1 MLEKSSPKVFQK
13 VATAVF
19 HLKIIVSKLASTSL
33 NIRAT
38 FKRKLVTKNIQKLP
52 NLVTLL
58 SSIEVRQTQ
67 VLVSISIRV
76 NDHLKKIWDQLT
88 EALPFCQTPDYLK
101 LSRFSSFKKLEFSVT
116 RLKDFGIKL
125 YKKRSPN
132 MYQLLGF
139 LKMSL

>member
-33 NIRAT
+33 NICAT
-38 FKRKLVTKNIQKLP
+38 FKRKLVAKNFKKLP

-58 SSIEVRQTQ
+58 SSIDVRQTQ
-67 VLVSISIRV
+67 VLVFISIRV

-88 EALPFCQTPDYLK
+88 EALPFCQTPDYQK
-101 LSRFSSFKKLEFSVT
+101 LSRFISFIEARIQCDPIGLF
-116 RLKDFGIKL
+116 
-125 YKKRSPN
+125 
-132 MYQLLGF
+132 
-139 LKMSL
+139 